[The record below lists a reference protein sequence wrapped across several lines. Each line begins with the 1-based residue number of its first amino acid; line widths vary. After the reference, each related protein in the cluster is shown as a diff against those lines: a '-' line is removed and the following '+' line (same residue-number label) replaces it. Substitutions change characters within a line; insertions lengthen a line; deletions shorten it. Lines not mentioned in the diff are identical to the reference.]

1 MAFGGGNPLVAI
13 LLAQRMV
20 SRTKAEGSLRWIDGK
35 LVSRLLE

>member
-20 SRTKAEGSLRWIDGK
+20 SRTKPKGH
-35 LVSRLLE
+35 